1 MGLREEAGE
10 LQEELTRL
18 RHSLHR
24 EPEIGLDLPLTQKK
38 VLDAIDG
45 LPLEVFTGRSL
56 SSVTAVL
63 RGSPGGPTVLLRGDM
78 DALPLVEQTGVGYVS
93 EIAGAMHACG
103 HDLHTTMLVGAAKL
117 LSRRVHQ
124 IKGNVIFM
132 FQPGEEGWDGAAKMI
147 GEGLLEV
154 AGDRPVAAYGLHVAA
169 GNVPLGKFATRVG
182 ALSSA
187 SARMA
192 VLVRGVGGHGSKPHL
207 SKDPVPGACEMIL
220 ALQAAVTRSFDVF
233 DPVVL
238 TVGSLHGGTAR
249 NIIASEVKFEATIR
263 CYSEASSERIEEIFT
278 RICRG
283 IGAAHGLEVD
293 VDFAQE
299 YPPMVGSQAGAVAA
313 QKTVTALYGEDEY
326 LELEHAVYGSEDFAY
341 VLKRVGGTFIFMGS
355 CAPVDAPGIVAQN
368 HSDNV
373 IFEDSV
379 LSRGSAVLAGLAL
392 GHLNPGDGLA

>member
-10 LQEELTRL
+10 LQGELTRL

-38 VLDAIDG
+38 VLAAIAG

-117 LSRRVHQ
+117 LSQRIHQ

-132 FQPGEEGWDGAAKMI
+132 FQPGEEGWGGAAKMI

-154 AGDRPVAAYGLHVAA
+154 AGDHPVAAYGLHVAA

-220 ALQAAVTRSFDVF
+220 ALQTAVTRSFDVF

-249 NIIASEVKFEATIR
+249 NIIASEVRFEVTIR

-278 RICRG
+278 RVCRG

-293 VDFAQE
+293 VDFAHE

-313 QKTVTALYGEDEY
+313 QNTVTALYGEDEY

-341 VLKRVGGTFIFMGS
+341 VLKEVGGTFIFMGS
-355 CAPVDAPGIVAQN
+355 CAPVDSPGIVAQN

-379 LSRGSAVLAGLAL
+379 LPRGAAVLAGLAL
-392 GHLNPGDGLA
+392 GHLNPGGGLA